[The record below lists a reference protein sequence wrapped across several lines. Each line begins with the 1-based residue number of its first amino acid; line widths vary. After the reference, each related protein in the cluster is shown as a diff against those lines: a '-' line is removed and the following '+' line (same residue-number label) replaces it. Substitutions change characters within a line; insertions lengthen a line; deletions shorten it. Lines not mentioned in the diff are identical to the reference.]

1 MTRKDRLPC
10 KVDYGDDDDDGD
22 DDDGDDDD
30 DRDQL
35 SPVWDFGCVNNLKP
49 FPLRFLLLLVI
60 AHLVNNNF
68 VLVKGTTESLSVKIK
83 PNIFTSV
90 YQSN

>member
-35 SPVWDFGCVNNLKP
+35 SPV
-49 FPLRFLLLLVI
+49 
-60 AHLVNNNF
+60 
-68 VLVKGTTESLSVKIK
+68 
-83 PNIFTSV
+83 
-90 YQSN
+90 